1 MRHVIIFFSFVIVV
15 LEWMGAV
22 IRTFDRFFFFL
33 FFYENTRGAI
43 DRF

>member
-22 IRTFDRFFFFL
+22 IRTFDRFFFFFL
-33 FFYENTRGAI
+33 RKHEGAI